1 MSTMTY
7 EKSQGYGYPD
17 MGALGSEYHERSLA
31 FTKKPGQDRDQV
43 LRVLSYLGLTSVEE
57 TSASLSKKEGN
68 LFRTMV
74 NCLEERKDWGKLDS

>member
-7 EKSQGYGYPD
+7 EKPQGYDHPD
-17 MGALGSEYHERSLA
+17 MGALASEYHERSLV
-31 FTKKPGQDRDQV
+31 FTKKPEQDRDQV
-43 LRVLSYLGLTSVEE
+43 FRVQSGLGLTSVEE

-74 NCLEERKDWGKLDS
+74 NCL